1 MASTPLGAVIVR
13 LVVVLC
19 RSSTGWAAAN
29 RLTVTQP
36 RTRRSG
42 DTVAAPV
49 PEAHGQGATT

>member
-13 LVVVLC
+13 PVVVLC
-19 RSSTGWAAAN
+19 RLSTGWTPAN

-36 RTRRSG
+36 RTRRPG
-42 DTVAAPV
+42 DTVAASV